1 MTATATVHGAV
12 DARARM
18 RDNFVHSCA
27 RSNTSVRA
35 CGRIGVA
42 CARTRGVSNRIY
54 GDTVARAIAFAS
66 AIPVTM
72 TTTAMMMR
80 GVAMGGDAR
89 RRAVASSVASRSR
102 SRVVVRADRDHH
114 QHHHRGVMAISVAL
128 TTMMSLATPSA
139 HAIDMVVVDKSV
151 TEYMRSRDEAASWKC
166 ANMFD
171 CNNDRREYAQKQ
183 SENLAARLATAAKG
197 EKVEPTCSIE
207 DPCTDNVL
215 RAALV
220 GVQGLTTQEKLEKM
234 NKPVDVAN
242 ASSQYFDF

>member
-1 MTATATVHGAV
+1 M
-12 DARARM
+12 
-18 RDNFVHSCA
+18 
-27 RSNTSVRA
+27 
-35 CGRIGVA
+35 
-42 CARTRGVSNRIY
+42 
-54 GDTVARAIAFAS
+54 
-66 AIPVTM
+66 
-72 TTTAMMMR
+72 TTAMAMR
-80 GVAMGGDAR
+80 GVANGGDAR
-89 RRAVASSVASRSR
+89 RRAAASRSR

-114 QHHHRGVMAISVAL
+114 HQSDAVVISSVAISVAL
-128 TTMMSLATPSA
+128 TTMMSLATPRA

>member
-1 MTATATVHGAV
+1 
-12 DARARM
+12 
-18 RDNFVHSCA
+18 
-27 RSNTSVRA
+27 
-35 CGRIGVA
+35 
-42 CARTRGVSNRIY
+42 
-54 GDTVARAIAFAS
+54 
-66 AIPVTM
+66 
-72 TTTAMMMR
+72 MMMR
-80 GVAMGGDAR
+80 GVAMGGHAR

-114 QHHHRGVMAISVAL
+114 EQHERARAKNAVASAVAISVAL
-128 TTMMSLATPSA
+128 TMSLATPRA

-197 EKVEPTCSIE
+197 ERVEPTCSIE

-242 ASSQYFDF
+242 SSSQYFDF

>member
-1 MTATATVHGAV
+1 M
-12 DARARM
+12 
-18 RDNFVHSCA
+18 
-27 RSNTSVRA
+27 
-35 CGRIGVA
+35 
-42 CARTRGVSNRIY
+42 
-54 GDTVARAIAFAS
+54 
-66 AIPVTM
+66 PVT

-80 GVAMGGDAR
+80 GVAMGGHAR

-114 QHHHRGVMAISVAL
+114 EQHERARAKNAVASAVAISVAL
-128 TTMMSLATPSA
+128 TMSLATPRA

-197 EKVEPTCSIE
+197 ERVEPTCSIE

-215 RAALV
+215 RAALL

-242 ASSQYFDF
+242 SSSQYFDF

>member
-1 MTATATVHGAV
+1 M
-12 DARARM
+12 
-18 RDNFVHSCA
+18 
-27 RSNTSVRA
+27 
-35 CGRIGVA
+35 
-42 CARTRGVSNRIY
+42 
-54 GDTVARAIAFAS
+54 
-66 AIPVTM
+66 PVTM
-72 TTTAMMMR
+72 TTAMMMR
-80 GVAMGGDAR
+80 GVAMGGHAR

-114 QHHHRGVMAISVAL
+114 EQHERARAKNAVASAVAISVAL
-128 TTMMSLATPSA
+128 TMSLATPRA

-197 EKVEPTCSIE
+197 ERVEPTCSIE

>member
-1 MTATATVHGAV
+1 M
-12 DARARM
+12 
-18 RDNFVHSCA
+18 
-27 RSNTSVRA
+27 
-35 CGRIGVA
+35 
-42 CARTRGVSNRIY
+42 
-54 GDTVARAIAFAS
+54 
-66 AIPVTM
+66 PVT

-80 GVAMGGDAR
+80 GVAMGGHAR

-114 QHHHRGVMAISVAL
+114 EQHERARAKNAVASAVAISVAL
-128 TTMMSLATPSA
+128 TMSLATPRA

-197 EKVEPTCSIE
+197 ERVEPTCSIE

-242 ASSQYFDF
+242 SSSQYFDF